1 MVRLLYE
8 HSVSYRGYLI
18 IPFVG
23 GSIAGEEIYSYTLLS
38 ESGHRG
44 RFHKVGNPSGN
55 FSNTLEGI
63 LKAAKEHLTQHSE
76 IDSETDYFKH
86 RYTYRNNLIIVLR
99 QARKV
104 FYDHY
109 PPGELTNI
117 AAPKIFESESDCL
130 TWIQQ
135 GLNSRQEPSGL

>member
-8 HSVSYRGYLI
+8 YSATYRGYLI

-38 ESGHRG
+38 ELGHRG
-44 RFHKVGNPSGN
+44 EFHKAKNPSEN
-55 FSNTLEGI
+55 FSNTIEGI
-63 LKAAKEHLTQHSE
+63 LKVAREHLTQYTT
-76 IDSETDYFKH
+76 IDRETDYFKH

-99 QARKV
+99 QAGKV

-109 PPGELTNI
+109 SPSELTNI
-117 AAPKIFESESDCL
+117 AAPKIFKSESDCL

-135 GLNSRQEPSGL
+135 GLSSRQESSGL

>member
-8 HSVSYRGYLI
+8 NSVTHRGYLI

-23 GSIAGEEIYSYTLLS
+23 GSIAGEEIYSYALLS
-38 ESGHRG
+38 ELGHRG
-44 RFHKVGNPSGN
+44 RFHKTTNPSEN
-55 FSNTLEGI
+55 FSGRIEEIIKIAQAHLVQHLEI
-63 LKAAKEHLTQHSE
+63 EN
-76 IDSETDYFKH
+76 DTDYFNR

-99 QARKV
+99 QGRKI

-109 PPGELTNI
+109 PPGDLTNI

-135 GLNSRQEPSGL
+135 GLDLHHQPSGL

>member
-8 HSVSYRGYLI
+8 QSVIGQGYLI
-18 IPFVG
+18 IPFLR

-38 ESGHRG
+38 ELGHRG
-44 RFHKVGNPSGN
+44 RFHKAENPSEI
-55 FSNTLEGI
+55 FSNTIEGI
-63 LKAAKEHLTQHSE
+63 LKVAREYLTQHSE
-76 IDSETDYFKH
+76 IDRDTDYFKH
-86 RYTYRNNLIIVLR
+86 RYTYRNNLIIVLH
-99 QARKV
+99 QAEKV

-109 PPGELTNI
+109 PPHELTNI
-117 AAPKIFESESDCL
+117 AAPKLFKSESDCL